1 MVKMHARTRRKPLR
15 RFPGNFIWIALLG
28 QPKEGGWSSTV
39 HFHKRFGEH
48 SARPHRKDHHM
59 SRTTTLAAA
68 TVLAAALFLAACGN
82 DDDAKV
88 ETNSNSSS
96 SQGQQA
102 ETPAQPV
109 SKSESV
115 VQRFT
120 SALDDLGLE
129 HAEPARAEV
138 ALSGAQMRFDMP
150 VNGYDA
156 GINIFP
162 DKETLA
168 AWQKASDALGGIHIA
183 LPDADAV
190 LTLNSSEGIA
200 DSAKIAPMIAEAVG
214 GTAHGV

>member
-1 MVKMHARTRRKPLR
+1 
-15 RFPGNFIWIALLG
+15 
-28 QPKEGGWSSTV
+28 
-39 HFHKRFGEH
+39 
-48 SARPHRKDHHM
+48 M
-59 SRTTTLAAA
+59 SRTTTLTAA
-68 TVLAAALFLAACGN
+68 TVLAASLFLAACGN

-102 ETPAQPV
+102 ETPAQPL

-120 SALDDLGLE
+120 TALDNLGIE
-129 HAEPARAEV
+129 HAEPERAE
-138 ALSGAQMRFDMP
+138 ASPLSGVQMRFDMP

-168 AWQKASDALGGIHIA
+168 TWQKASDALGGIHVA
-183 LPDADAV
+183 LSDEYAV

-200 DSAKIAPMIAEAVG
+200 DSAKIAPEIAEAVG

>member
-1 MVKMHARTRRKPLR
+1 
-15 RFPGNFIWIALLG
+15 
-28 QPKEGGWSSTV
+28 
-39 HFHKRFGEH
+39 
-48 SARPHRKDHHM
+48 M

-68 TVLAAALFLAACGN
+68 TVLAAALSLAACGN
-82 DDDAKV
+82 DVDANP
-88 ETNSNSSS
+88 ETHTNSSS
-96 SQGQQA
+96 SQEQQVD
-102 ETPAQPV
+102 TPGQPV

-120 SALDDLGLE
+120 TALDNLGIKY
-129 HAEPARAEV
+129 AEPERAEV
-138 ALSGAQMRFDMP
+138 GLSGAQMRFDMP

-162 DKETLA
+162 NKETLA
-168 AWQKASDALGGIHIA
+168 TWQEASDAFGGIHVA

-200 DSAKIAPMIAEAVG
+200 DSAKIAPRIAEAVG

>member
-1 MVKMHARTRRKPLR
+1 
-15 RFPGNFIWIALLG
+15 
-28 QPKEGGWSSTV
+28 
-39 HFHKRFGEH
+39 
-48 SARPHRKDHHM
+48 M

-68 TVLAAALFLAACGN
+68 TVLAAALLLAACSN

-96 SQGQQA
+96 SQGQQVDV
-102 ETPAQPV
+102 PAQPV

-120 SALDDLGLE
+120 TALDDLGIE
-129 HAEPARAEV
+129 HAEPERTEV

-162 DKETLA
+162 DQETLA
-168 AWQKASDALGGIHIA
+168 AWQKASDSLGGIHIA

>member
-1 MVKMHARTRRKPLR
+1 
-15 RFPGNFIWIALLG
+15 
-28 QPKEGGWSSTV
+28 
-39 HFHKRFGEH
+39 
-48 SARPHRKDHHM
+48 M
-59 SRTTTLAAA
+59 SRTTPLAAA

-88 ETNSNSSS
+88 ETNSNSSA
-96 SQGQQA
+96 SQEQQV
-102 ETPAQPV
+102 ETAAKPV

-120 SALDDLGLE
+120 TALDDLGIE
-129 HAEPARAEV
+129 HAEPEREDV
-138 ALSGAQMRFDMP
+138 GGSGAQMRFDMP

-162 DKETLA
+162 NKEALG
-168 AWQKASDALGGIHIA
+168 AWQKASDSLGGIHIA
-183 LPDADAV
+183 LPDEYAV

>member
-1 MVKMHARTRRKPLR
+1 
-15 RFPGNFIWIALLG
+15 
-28 QPKEGGWSSTV
+28 
-39 HFHKRFGEH
+39 
-48 SARPHRKDHHM
+48 M

-68 TVLAAALFLAACGN
+68 TVLAAALSLAACGN
-82 DDDAKV
+82 DDDAKL
-88 ETNSNSSS
+88 ETHTNSSS
-96 SQGQQA
+96 SQGQQV
-102 ETPAQPV
+102 ETSAQPV

-120 SALDDLGLE
+120 TALDNLGIKY
-129 HAEPARAEV
+129 AEPERQEAGP
-138 ALSGAQMRFDMP
+138 LSGVQMRFDMP

-162 DKETLA
+162 NKETLA